1 MSQPAAR
8 CQASG
13 KRKPGPALTTPS
25 VTELLQA
32 AMAHHQA
39 GRPQQAEPLYRQVLQ
54 RQPKH
59 PEALHLLGVIA
70 LGTRNFAAAIDL
82 IRRAIEADPNQCFYH
97 ANLGVALLERDQPE
111 AAAAALVQATR
122 LQPNYAEAHANLGVA
137 LQALGKHD
145 QAVDAYDHALALQPG
160 YVQAAFNRGNAL
172 KELGRLEEA
181 VAAYDR
187 ALQSSPDLAE
197 AHYNKG
203 VALRDLGRP
212 VVAAECF
219 RRAVAANPS
228 HAMARYSLGLAA
240 AQRGAFNDAVAIYR
254 RALELAPG
262 SPEMLNS
269 LGNALKSLGRPD
281 EAIRC
286 FETILEADGSF
297 LRAYDR
303 LQEIHLK
310 VNDPQSALE
319 VIARCRAR
327 FPDNQMSIANEA
339 FAQASLGRADAFAYL
354 YQMDCVPHAAML
366 PPPPPFRDIRE
377 FNADLAEEVLA
388 HPSLRWQRD
397 DYDTTPRAFAHGLTH
412 RPSELIQR
420 FEAALLAEIGR
431 FAAGLTT
438 DSGHPFLGNVPD
450 RFKIKLW
457 ATVLKSGGYH
467 RPHNHE
473 HAWLSGVYYAKV
485 PPAGE
490 AEAAAQ
496 AGWLKFDGFSGYRQ
510 LAAFKDKVRSVEPRP
525 GLLVLFP
532 SYFLHETVP
541 FDSQDTRIS
550 LAFDAAAG

>member
-1 MSQPAAR
+1 M
-8 CQASG
+8 
-13 KRKPGPALTTPS
+13 KMPS
-25 VTELLQA
+25 VTELLHA

-39 GRPQQAEPLYRQVLQ
+39 GRLQPAEALYRRVLQ

-70 LGTRNFAAAIDL
+70 LGTRDFDAAVDL
-82 IRRAIEADPNQCFYH
+82 IRRAIEADPKQCFYH
-97 ANLGVALLERDQPE
+97 ANLGVALLERGEPE
-111 AAAAALVQATR
+111 AAAAALGQATR
-122 LQPNYAEAHANLGVA
+122 LAPDYAEAHGNLGVA
-137 LQALGKHD
+137 LQALGKHE
-145 QAVDAYDHALALQPG
+145 QAVDAYDRALALQPG
-160 YVQAAFNRGNAL
+160 YVQAVFNRGNAL
-172 KELGRLEEA
+172 KQLGRLEEA

-187 ALQSSPDLAE
+187 TLQASPELAE

-203 VALRDLGRP
+203 VALRELGRP

-228 HAMARYSLGLAA
+228 HAMAHYSLGLID
-240 AQRGAFNDAVAIYR
+240 AQRGAFDDAIAIFR

-262 SPEMLNS
+262 SPEILNS
-269 LGNALKSLGRPD
+269 LGNALNALGRPD

-286 FETILEADGSF
+286 FETILEADDSF

-303 LQEIHLK
+303 LQEIHLE
-310 VNDPQSALE
+310 VNDPRSALD
-319 VIARCRAR
+319 VIGRCRAR

-339 FAQASLGRADAFAYL
+339 FALASLGQADAFAYL
-354 YQMDCVPHAAML
+354 YQMDCVPHATML
-366 PPPPPFRDIRE
+366 PPPAPFRDIRD
-377 FNADLAEEVLA
+377 FNTALTEEVLA
-388 HPSLRWQRD
+388 HPRLRWQRD
-397 DYDTTPRAFAHGLTH
+397 DYDTTARAFAYGLTDD
-412 RPSELIQR
+412 RPSDLIKS

-438 DSGHPFLGNVPD
+438 DSGHPFLGRVPE

-457 ATVLKSGGYH
+457 ATVLKRGGYH

-473 HAWLSGVYYAKV
+473 HAWLSGVYYAKT
-485 PPAGE
+485 PRPD
-490 AEAAAQ
+490 AAAAAAH
-496 AGWLKFDGFSGYRQ
+496 AGWLKFDGFSGYSQ
-510 LAAFKDKVRSVEPRP
+510 LAGLEDKVRLVEPRP

-550 LAFDAAAG
+550 LAFDAAAA

>member
-1 MSQPAAR
+1 MIEGDGKFRGLNHVAPR
-8 CQASG
+8 RTLPGVGQA
-13 KRKPGPALTTPS
+13 K
-25 VTELLQA
+25 
-32 AMAHHQA
+32 A
-39 GRPQQAEPLYRQVLQ
+39 GAGFDDAERH
-54 RQPKH
+54 R
-59 PEALHLLGVIA
+59 
-70 LGTRNFAAAIDL
+70 
-82 IRRAIEADPNQCFYH
+82 
-97 ANLGVALLERDQPE
+97 
-111 AAAAALVQATR
+111 
-122 LQPNYAEAHANLGVA
+122 
-137 LQALGKHD
+137 
-145 QAVDAYDHALALQPG
+145 
-160 YVQAAFNRGNAL
+160 
-172 KELGRLEEA
+172 
-181 VAAYDR
+181 VAA
-187 ALQSSPDLAE
+187 
-197 AHYNKG
+197 G
-203 VALRDLGRP
+203 G
-212 VVAAECF
+212 
-219 RRAVAANPS
+219 
-228 HAMARYSLGLAA
+228 
-240 AQRGAFNDAVAIYR
+240 DAVAIYR

-269 LGNALKSLGRPD
+269 LGNALNALGRPD

-303 LQEIHLK
+303 LQEIHLE

-327 FPDNQMSIANEA
+327 FPDHQMSIANEA

-354 YQMDCVPHAAML
+354 YQMDCVPHATML

-377 FNADLAEEVLA
+377 FNADLAAEVLA

-397 DYDTTPRAFAHGLTH
+397 DYNTTPRAFAHGLTH

-473 HAWLSGVYYAKV
+473 HAWLSGVYYAKI

-490 AEAAAQ
+490 AE

-532 SYFLHETVP
+532 SYFLPETVP
-541 FDSQDTRIS
+541 FDSPDTRIS

>member
-1 MSQPAAR
+1 
-8 CQASG
+8 
-13 KRKPGPALTTPS
+13 
-25 VTELLQA
+25 
-32 AMAHHQA
+32 MAHHQG
-39 GRPQQAEPLYRQVLQ
+39 GRPQQAEPLYRRVLQ
-54 RQPKH
+54 RQPRH

-70 LGTRNFAAAIDL
+70 LGTRNFDAAVDL
-82 IRRAIEADPNQCFYH
+82 IRQAIEADPKQSFYH
-97 ANLGVALLERDQPE
+97 ANLGVALLERDQPD
-111 AAAAALVQATR
+111 AAAAALGQATR
-122 LQPNYAEAHANLGVA
+122 LQPNDAEAHGNLGVA

-145 QAVDAYDHALALQPG
+145 QAVDAYDRALALQPG
-160 YVQAAFNRGNAL
+160 YGQAAFNRGNAL

-187 ALQSSPDLAE
+187 ALQSSPELAE

-203 VALRDLGRP
+203 VALRELGRP

-219 RRAVAANPS
+219 RRALAANPS
-228 HAMARYSLGLAA
+228 HAMAQYSLGLVA
-240 AQRGAFNDAVAIYR
+240 AQRGAFDDAVAIYR

-269 LGNALKSLGRPD
+269 LGGALNSLGRSD

-286 FETILEADGSF
+286 FETILEADESF

-310 VNDPQSALE
+310 VNDPQSALD

-339 FAQASLGRADAFAYL
+339 FALASLGRADAFAYL
-354 YQMDCVPHAAML
+354 YEMDCVPHATML
-366 PPPPPFRDIRE
+366 RPPAPFRDIRAY
-377 FNADLAEEVLA
+377 NTALAEEVLA

-412 RPSELIQR
+412 RPSELIKR
-420 FEAALLAEIGR
+420 FQAALLAEIGR

-438 DSGHPFLGNVPD
+438 DSGHPFLGTVPD

-473 HAWLSGVYYAKV
+473 HAWLSGVYYAKI
-485 PPAGE
+485 PHTGE
-490 AEAAAQ
+490 TATAAH
-496 AGWLKFDGFSGYRQ
+496 AGWLRFDGFSGYPQ
-510 LAAFKDKVRSVEPRP
+510 LAALKDKVRLVEPRP

-532 SYFLHETVP
+532 SYFLHETLP
-541 FDSQDTRIS
+541 FDSQDTRVS
-550 LAFDAAAG
+550 FAFDAAAG